1 MRQSSHIG
9 KILKEDPKDAQ
20 TVGHKLLVRAGYM
33 RPLSPGV
40 YIYMPFL
47 LRTLH
52 KISRIIREEMNA
64 IGCEELLMPSLQPM
78 DLWVESGR
86 WEREAGVEGNMF
98 TLKDRRGSTV
108 CLGLGHEEVITD
120 MVRKEVSSYKQL
132 PKKLYQIQTK
142 LRDEPRP
149 RFGLLRA
156 REFLTMDA
164 YSFDV
169 DEAGC
174 HDSTQFVGEA
184 CQTICN
190 RIGLRVRYVEAGA
203 KGPGE
208 RDCRDFMALAD
219 IGEPFVLCDTCD
231 YAATQEHG
239 ESRLEVSPQDKEQ
252 KPMEIVYGP
261 GLIGVEPLAKF
272 LGIPVWKTT
281 KTLLYQA
288 DAKLLAVMVRG
299 DCDVNE
305 TKAKQFLNCNDI
317 ALATPET
324 IRELT
329 GAEVG
334 YAGPVGLP
342 PQVTILADHYT
353 RDRVNF
359 ECGANKTDYHNINVN
374 FGRDLPLPVFGDFK
388 LAQRDH
394 PCPRCE
400 RGKLEEACGIEIG
413 HSAKLGTQYS
423 AKMNCTYLNKE
434 GKSHPMVMG
443 YGSICVSKAAAAVIE
458 QNHDDSGIIW
468 PVPIAPFQVHLVA
481 LNTENEEVSR
491 EAERLYRQLK
501 DDNVDVLF
509 DDRNLPAGEKFF
521 DADLL
526 GIPIRLTVSKRTC
539 REGKLELKLRN
550 RAESEL
556 LIYDEILKT
565 IKTLCE

>member
-1 MRQSSHIG
+1 MRQSGHIG

-20 TVGHKLLVRAGYM
+20 TRGHKLLVRAGYM
-33 RPLSPGV
+33 RPVSPGV
-40 YIYMPFL
+40 YIYMPFF

-52 KISRIIREEMNA
+52 KISQIIREEMNA
-64 IGCEELLMPSLQPM
+64 IGCEELLMASLQPM

-86 WEREAGVEGNMF
+86 WEREAGREGNMF

-142 LRDEPRP
+142 LRDETHP
-149 RFGLLRA
+149 RFGLLQA
-156 REFLTMDA
+156 REFLMMDA

-169 DEAGC
+169 DETEF
-174 HDSTQFVGEA
+174 STSDQLMEEA
-184 CQTICN
+184 YHAICK
-190 RIGLRVRYVEAGA
+190 RIGLRVRCVDTDA
-203 KGPGE
+203 KAMGE
-208 RDCRDFMALAD
+208 SDCRDFMVQGD
-219 IGEPFVLCDTCD
+219 VGEPFVLCEWCD
-231 YAATQEHG
+231 YAATQERG
-239 ESRLEVSPQDKEQ
+239 ESRLEVSLQDEEQ
-252 KPMEIVYGP
+252 KPMEAVYGP

-288 DAKLLAVMVRG
+288 DAKLVAVMVRG
-299 DCDVNE
+299 DCNVNE
-305 TKAKQFLNCNDI
+305 TKVKQFLNCNEI
-317 ALATPET
+317 ALATPE
-324 IRELT
+324 IIHELT

-342 PQVTILADHYT
+342 PKVTIIADYYT

-359 ECGANKTDYHNINVN
+359 ECGANKKDYHNINVN
-374 FGRDLPLPVFGDFK
+374 FGRDLPLPTFGDFK
-388 LAQRDH
+388 LAQRGH
-394 PCPRCE
+394 LCPRCE
-400 RGKLEEACGIEIG
+400 RGKLEEVCGIQIG
-413 HSAKLGTQYS
+413 HMAKLGTYYS
-423 AKMNCTYLNKE
+423 EKMNCTYLDKQ

-443 YGSICVSKAAAAVIE
+443 HGSICVSKAAAAVIE
-458 QNHDDSGIIW
+458 QNHDDSGILW
-468 PVPIAPFQVHLVA
+468 PIPIAPFQVHLIA

-491 EAERLYRQLK
+491 EAEKLYRQLK

-509 DDRNLPAGEKFF
+509 DNRNLPAGEKFC

-539 REGKLELKLRN
+539 RGRKLELKLRD

-556 LIYDEILKT
+556 LVYDEILKT
-565 IKTLCE
+565 IRTLCE

>member
-33 RPLSPGV
+33 RPVSPGV
-40 YIYMPFL
+40 YVYMPFL

-156 REFLTMDA
+156 REFLMMDA

-169 DEAGC
+169 DE
-174 HDSTQFVGEA
+174 VGFSASYQIMEEA
-184 CQTICN
+184 YQTICK
-190 RIGLRVRYVEAGA
+190 RIGLRVRCVEADVRA
-203 KGPGE
+203 MGE
-208 RDCRDFMALAD
+208 SDCHDFMALAEVGD
-219 IGEPFVLCDTCD
+219 ILVLCGTCD
-231 YAATQEHG
+231 YAATQERA
-239 ESRLEVSPQDKEQ
+239 ESRLEVYPQDREQ
-252 KPMEIVYGP
+252 KPMEAVYGP
-261 GLIGVEPLAKF
+261 GLIGVEPLADF
-272 LGIPVWKTT
+272 LAIPVWKTT

-288 DAKLLAVMVRG
+288 DDKLVAVMVRG

-305 TKAKQFLNCNDI
+305 AKVKQFLNCNEI

-359 ECGANKTDYHNINVN
+359 ECGANKSDYHNINVN

-388 LAQRDH
+388 LAQRGH
-394 PCPRCE
+394 LCPRCE

-413 HSAKLGTQYS
+413 HGAKLGTQYS

-468 PVPIAPFQVHLVA
+468 PIPIAPFQVHLIA

-491 EAERLYRQLK
+491 EAEKLYRQLK
-501 DDNVDVLF
+501 DDHVDVLF

-550 RAESEL
+550 KAESEL

-565 IKTLCE
+565 IKTLCG